1 MIFGIFTK
9 HPQVKFVV
17 AESPNVQF
25 KMFPTV
31 VEKKTARRVY
41 LSKEEINK

>member
-31 VEKKTARRVY
+31 VEKKKPFEEYIYRRR
-41 LSKEEINK
+41 K